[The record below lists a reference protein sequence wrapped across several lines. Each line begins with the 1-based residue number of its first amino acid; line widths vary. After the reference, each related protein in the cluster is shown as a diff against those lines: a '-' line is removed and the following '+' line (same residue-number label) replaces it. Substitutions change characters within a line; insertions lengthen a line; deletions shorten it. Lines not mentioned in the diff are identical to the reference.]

1 MGETRRI
8 STSGDREPSQVALKS
23 VARPSLAVVRPSL
36 VFGVDVVDEQCLLAR
51 LFRTRMSRRVTHGGR
66 LLQ

>member
-36 VFGVDVVDEQCLLAR
+36 VFGIDEQCLLAR

-66 LLQ
+66 LVQ